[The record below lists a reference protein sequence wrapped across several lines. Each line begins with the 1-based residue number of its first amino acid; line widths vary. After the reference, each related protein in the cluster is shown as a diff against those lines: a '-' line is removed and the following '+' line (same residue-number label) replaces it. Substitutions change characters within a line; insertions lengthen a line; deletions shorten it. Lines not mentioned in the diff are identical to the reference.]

1 MHYSGDVDQEESV
14 GYWSRNGYKR
24 GCICS
29 NGVKIV
35 DWDVLLFNN
44 VGEVLSITIK
54 PELREIIWD
63 NGRKTLTTPLE

>member
-1 MHYSGDVDQEESV
+1 M
-14 GYWSRNGYKR
+14 
-24 GCICS
+24 
-29 NGVKIV
+29 

-63 NGRKTLTTPLE
+63 NGRKTITTPLEPCFTMKPLYLFVVMYDEGSKV